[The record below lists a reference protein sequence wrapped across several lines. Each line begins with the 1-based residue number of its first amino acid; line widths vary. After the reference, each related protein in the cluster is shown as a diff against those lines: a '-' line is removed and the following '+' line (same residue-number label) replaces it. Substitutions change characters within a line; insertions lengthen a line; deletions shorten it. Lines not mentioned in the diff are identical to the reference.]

1 MPKHKRKSRSPESTP
16 VRDDLAP
23 TAQIDANALLP
34 GPKLRQILGVSP
46 VTLWRWRHDESM
58 RFPKAKSI
66 QGRLYFPWKAV
77 AAWLAAQQEAA

>member
-1 MPKHKRKSRSPESTP
+1 MQKHKRRLKRSAA
-16 VRDDLAP
+16 AP
-23 TAQIDANALLP
+23 ARTDFAPATQLDSNTLLP

-66 QGRLYFPWKAV
+66 QGRLYFPWSAI
-77 AAWLAAQQEAA
+77 AAWLASRPEAV